1 MTTLKKLAKPHPDVS
16 SDDKW
21 CLVCATVLTSDGVE
35 LLGDGTEELQKKF
48 HQVLKAPVPKK
59 PPSSIICKKCD
70 RNIRRIAG
78 QKGEAAEREME
89 YMQKTYRKTVS
100 DYNLKVER
108 KSQKLKKVAE
118 AFMGSKMKAA
128 DSSPAKPVTVAA
140 SRWRLMAKAKSS
152 SVESKIP
159 LPSANGASSP
169 GGSPSGAATPTVG
182 GDAHTPDGAAT
193 HDAKEDSASSS
204 DATAAEKKE
213 VRFSTE
219 GDQPVAEAKTGDKSP
234 LVKHDSLEKVD
245 QDTCAEDRQ
254 SSTSQEAEQTK
265 DSKSETKMPFSFFK
279 KKESID
285 EKPLKE
291 ENELKGETHENAEA
305 AVKEVTEVV
314 STDAE
319 TAIISTVKSPAKD
332 VGDQDGGTENKEGD
346 HVQQSNGEVK
356 AELATTCED
365 GHRKN
370 GDETETKDE
379 TKLIKKEKTP
389 LIKTES
395 NVKDTGPG
403 MLCCTIM

>member
-1 MTTLKKLAKPHPDVS
+1 MRQPLKERIQHAIDHAIFRDE
-16 SDDKW
+16 
-21 CLVCATVLTSDGVE
+21 VE
-35 LLGDGTEELQKKF
+35 YGALIVGG
-48 HQVLKAPVPKK
+48 
-59 PPSSIICKKCD
+59 
-70 RNIRRIAG
+70 RRIP
-78 QKGEAAEREME
+78 
-89 YMQKTYRKTVS
+89 RKKRKHRTV
-100 DYNLKVER
+100 
-108 KSQKLKKVAE
+108 KKDQNNNN
-118 AFMGSKMKAA
+118 S
-128 DSSPAKPVTVAA
+128 
-140 SRWRLMAKAKSS
+140 
-152 SVESKIP
+152 
-159 LPSANGASSP
+159 N
-169 GGSPSGAATPTVG
+169 
-182 GDAHTPDGAAT
+182 
-193 HDAKEDSASSS
+193 
-204 DATAAEKKE
+204 KKQNKK
-213 VRFSTE
+213 
-219 GDQPVAEAKTGDKSP
+219 DQNKNKRYFNKNCQDEEAKTGDKSP